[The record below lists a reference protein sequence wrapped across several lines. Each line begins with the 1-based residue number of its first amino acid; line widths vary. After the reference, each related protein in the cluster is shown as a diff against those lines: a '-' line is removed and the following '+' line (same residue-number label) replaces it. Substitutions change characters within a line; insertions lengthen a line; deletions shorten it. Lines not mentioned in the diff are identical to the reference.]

1 MGANLSK
8 KTLVGSD
15 VSDLFSLPSL
25 RGTDA
30 ARGKIQK
37 HRIQKYFWAGAVA
50 KIFFS
55 GGPTV
60 PSRCRLEQCLD
71 SFMHQYLERWKWK
84 GIGSSHLSLTP
95 RSLPFLPPFLP
106 AHTHTHAHTSPKR
119 CALPP
124 HRRTTTGGV

>member
-30 ARGKIQK
+30 AREKIQK

-55 GGPTV
+55 GAQRSPADAVSSSALTRSCINI
-60 PSRCRLEQCLD
+60 SRD
-71 SFMHQYLERWKWK
+71 
-84 GIGSSHLSLTP
+84 GNG
-95 RSLPFLPPFLP
+95 
-106 AHTHTHAHTSPKR
+106 KR
-119 CALPP
+119 
-124 HRRTTTGGV
+124 